1 MAQVPSLHLPPNTWQ
16 SRPSLQ
22 QWEVAS
28 QQLVYS
34 AVFFLFLYLIE
45 HNALALD
52 SYLRRSSIQ

>member
-1 MAQVPSLHLPPNTWQ
+1 MMVLTIGVTAN
-16 SRPSLQ
+16 Q

-28 QQLVYS
+28 QQLVYN